1 MIRSGALQF
10 LATAVHALWAG
21 NVQTQ
26 PLLGAGDVPL
36 TDSQV
41 RTSFLAQVG
50 EPTQY
55 DAVIQSD
62 LLGPQAGAHIVDAL
76 LVQES
81 PHLQLYL
88 PGTRIA
94 TAALLYSF
102 GGSSQLERDVFENE
116 LLSACLCP
124 GLDRNILQ
132 TALHDLN
139 ERLLYLHRRELRYR
153 FETQPNLN
161 KMIVDENQRRDS
173 EEIEDRLRQE
183 CGKAI
188 GNERGAVVWPEDT
201 HEVRDR
207 LPEFQVV
214 YLSPLWLDAHPDKE
228 KQEQGMRRYIEQCGS
243 TPRHYRNGLTLAVP
257 DRRMVE
263 AVRNAVR
270 LILTLELLQSQSKQ
284 R

>member
-1 MIRSGALQF
+1 
-10 LATAVHALWAG
+10 
-21 NVQTQ
+21 
-26 PLLGAGDVPL
+26 
-36 TDSQV
+36 
-41 RTSFLAQVG
+41 VG

-102 GGSSQLERDVFENE
+102 GGSSQLERGVFENE

-124 GLDRNILQ
+124 GLDRNIVQ
-132 TALHDLN
+132 TSLHDLN

-161 KMIVDENQRRDS
+161 KMIVDVYIPAGEEGKTMVNDS
-173 EEIEDRLRQE
+173 
-183 CGKAI
+183 
-188 GNERGAVVWPEDT
+188 
-201 HEVRDR
+201 
-207 LPEFQVV
+207 
-214 YLSPLWLDAHPDKE
+214 LSPPLAAPVPPPAKPVAPG
-228 KQEQGMRRYIEQCGS
+228 QGGQRYRLCIRIKPGDFFEVTKALERLNDRSATIDTTVIVIATAKPGQ
-243 TPRHYRNGLTLAVP
+243 PFNANTLHNLVVEP
-257 DRRMVE
+257 MVE
-263 AVRNAVR
+263 ESDAIV
-270 LILTLELLQSQSKQ
+270 LEEQVEE
-284 R
+284 

>member
-10 LATAVHALWAG
+10 L
-21 NVQTQ
+21 
-26 PLLGAGDVPL
+26 
-36 TDSQV
+36 
-41 RTSFLAQVG
+41 
-50 EPTQY
+50 
-55 DAVIQSD
+55 
-62 LLGPQAGAHIVDAL
+62 
-76 LVQES
+76 
-81 PHLQLYL
+81 
-88 PGTRIA
+88 A

-102 GGSSQLERDVFENE
+102 GGSSQLDLGVFENE

-161 KMIVDENQRRDS
+161 KMIVDENQRRSS
-173 EEIEDRLRQE
+173 EEIEVRLRQE

-188 GNERGAVVWPEDT
+188 GNERGAVVWPNDT

-228 KQEQGMRRYIEQCGS
+228 KLDRVCAA
-243 TPRHYRNGLTLAVP
+243 TLSSVATHHAVT
-257 DRRMVE
+257 
-263 AVRNAVR
+263 ATA
-270 LILTLELLQSQSKQ
+270 
-284 R
+284 